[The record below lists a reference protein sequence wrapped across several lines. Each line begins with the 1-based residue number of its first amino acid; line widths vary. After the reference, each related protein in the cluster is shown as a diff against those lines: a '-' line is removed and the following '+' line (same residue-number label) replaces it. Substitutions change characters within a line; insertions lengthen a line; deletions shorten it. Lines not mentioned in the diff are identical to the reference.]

1 MTEVNPFEAED
12 QPSPGTALALID
24 DMADDKLFSPGS
36 ITDAQLA
43 TMRSDWLSEAKKYD
57 ISTDKA
63 RTELKRFARP
73 LQKLRTGIEARAKE
87 LTGATKRKIAAI
99 DTEKRRLV
107 LVVGGIEEEVLAPL
121 TQWEQ
126 EEETRKQRLAGDVR
140 AFADAGQVHLYSD
153 TVTLGAAIHELESV
167 DVSTFQEFK
176 VSAESAIAASLKV
189 LKPELERRK
198 KAESDAKELEA
209 LRAAEA
215 KRQEDERIAAAAKKL
230 ADEQVE
236 ARLSAM
242 VEAAKQGATIEEI
255 AELAAPAREYVEG
268 PDSAPPSVRVASA
281 LSPGEQHH
289 RTVWVEARQD
299 FIEYLGLN
307 TQDADE
313 LIQLIY
319 DRRIRH
325 ITIQY

>member
-1 MTEVNPFEAED
+1 M
-12 QPSPGTALALID
+12 
-24 DMADDKLFSPGS
+24 
-36 ITDAQLA
+36 
-43 TMRSDWLSEAKKYD
+43 
-57 ISTDKA
+57 
-63 RTELKRFARP
+63 
-73 LQKLRTGIEARAKE
+73 
-87 LTGATKRKIAAI
+87 
-99 DTEKRRLV
+99 

-126 EEETRKQRLAGDVR
+126 EEDSRKQRLAGIV
-140 AFADAGQVHLYSD
+140 AGIGAKVQTYYPDIPSL
-153 TVTLGAAIHELESV
+153 TAAIAELESF
-167 DVSTFQEFK
+167 DLSTMQEFK

-215 KRQEDERIAAAAKKL
+215 KRLEDERIAAAAKKL

-255 AELAAPAREYVEG
+255 AELGVPAREYVEG

-313 LIQLIY
+313 LIQLID